1 MMKLLLDTHIFLWS
15 FLEPDRLTLT
25 VKAALE
31 EPSNEIWLSPITI
44 WECLLLARKG
54 RVILEPNAV
63 AWLRER
69 LKELRPTEAPLN
81 HEVAFRSEAVDV
93 AHHDPADRFLA
104 ATAAVFDLSLVTADQ
119 RILGS
124 KSIAILANE

>member
-1 MMKLLLDTHIFLWS
+1 MKLLLDTHIFLWS
-15 FLEPDRLTLT
+15 FLEPDRLSRT
-25 VKAALE
+25 VKEALE
-31 EPSNEIWLSPITI
+31 EPSNEIWLSPITT

-54 RVILEPNAV
+54 RVILEPNAA

-69 LKELRPTEAPLN
+69 LKELRPIEAPLN

-104 ATAAVFDLSLVTADQ
+104 ATAAVFDLTLVTADQ
-119 RILGS
+119 RLMRS
-124 KSIAILANE
+124 ESIAILANE